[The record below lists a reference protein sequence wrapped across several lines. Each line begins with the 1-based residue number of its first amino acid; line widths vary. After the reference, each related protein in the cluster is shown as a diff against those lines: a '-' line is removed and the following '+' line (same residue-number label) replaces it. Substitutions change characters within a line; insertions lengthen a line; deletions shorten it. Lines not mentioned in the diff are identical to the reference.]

1 LFSLLISQSF
11 ASGSLADIDSAIVKI
26 NKRALKKELRDF
38 VNCCRPNR
46 MVGSS
51 GHLKSSKWLIERL
64 NKIKGDGLVHVD
76 NFKPDIDYAIKVYQ
90 NDFEQKIAKR
100 FSAQTPEY
108 QKWSVATNSAISHLK
123 KRKNIIGKNIIWE
136 KRGSSK
142 PEEILVIG
150 ANYDTIA
157 IDQKTN
163 LILEN
168 SEMPGADDNGS
179 GVALA
184 LSLIK
189 TISKMELKKTIVVVF
204 FDFQEL
210 GFLGARSF
218 VEKYSP
224 HWKKN
229 KFIGFVNLLM
239 LGHDSTSNDLVKK
252 QGNMKAYIRRSGEF
266 GHKKDLTLFEQLN
279 RHGVKSKTKNTF
291 SLLANSFDS
300 SDIVQFWEKD
310 LPAVVLTGDWEND
323 YNIKRHHTANDF
335 PETLNFNSLYQT
347 YLYLAYGVL
356 GMNFD
361 LL

>member
-1 LFSLLISQSF
+1 
-11 ASGSLADIDSAIVKI
+11 
-26 NKRALKKELRDF
+26 
-38 VNCCRPNR
+38 
-46 MVGSS
+46 
-51 GHLKSSKWLIERL
+51 
-64 NKIKGDGLVHVD
+64 
-76 NFKPDIDYAIKVYQ
+76 
-90 NDFEQKIAKR
+90 
-100 FSAQTPEY
+100 
-108 QKWSVATNSAISHLK
+108 
-123 KRKNIIGKNIIWE
+123 
-136 KRGSSK
+136 
-142 PEEILVIG
+142 
-150 ANYDTIA
+150 
-157 IDQKTN
+157 
-163 LILEN
+163 
-168 SEMPGADDNGS
+168 
-179 GVALA
+179 
-184 LSLIK
+184 
-189 TISKMELKKTIVVVF
+189 
-204 FDFQEL
+204 
-210 GFLGARSF
+210 
-218 VEKYSP
+218 
-224 HWKKN
+224 
-229 KFIGFVNLLM
+229 M